1 LIAAG
6 LAVPGV
12 WWSLAGESF
21 LSLTERLPAEVL
33 VVEGW
38 IGRDGMRA
46 AATEFERRGYKY
58 VVTSGGPALSR
69 WAENPLSYA
78 EMADREL
85 ILSGVPKDRIIV
97 APSKWTESR
106 RTYESAVAVSHA
118 LRAMDIQ
125 PKALNVFT
133 FGPHARRSRL
143 VFAKVEGPE
152 RKVGVVAW
160 TPTDYGSEPWWRSSE
175 RAKDLI
181 SETAGYAREFLL
193 NFGRPATI
201 LKKLSV
207 VPQDR
212 GRLIVD
218 CWWSMR
224 FMPLFSDGS
233 NHRSDTARY

>member
-1 LIAAG
+1 MLWRFRLKPPLVRRRTVWWPTWIGWALIAVG
-6 LAVPGV
+6 IAVPGV

-38 IGRDGMRA
+38 IGYDGIRA
-46 AATEFERRGYKY
+46 AAAEFERGGYQY
-58 VVTSGGPALSR
+58 IVTSGGPALSR
-69 WAENPLSYA
+69 WEESPLSYA

-85 ILSGVPKDRIIV
+85 IRSGVSKDRIIV
-97 APSKWTESR
+97 APSKLTESR
-106 RTYESAVAVSHA
+106 RTYESAVAVFHA
-118 LRAMDIQ
+118 LQARDIQ

-143 VFAKVEGPE
+143 VFAKVEGPG

-181 SETAGYAREFLL
+181 SETAGYAFEFLL
-193 NFGRPATI
+193 N
-201 LKKLSV
+201 S
-207 VPQDR
+207 
-212 GRLIVD
+212 GRLTND
-218 CWWSMR
+218 PGR
-224 FMPLFSDGS
+224 
-233 NHRSDTARY
+233 N